1 MLIRSQKEQIEMRQQ
16 KQTLFLFIYTT
27 TTKFSRSLTMNEDL
41 LI

>member
-1 MLIRSQKEQIEMRQQ
+1 MLIRSQKEQVEMQQQ
-16 KQTLFLFIYTT
+16 KQTLFLFIYI